1 MNIIWGYQAG
11 PHVTAQQLRDI
22 YTGIFDSDTHILDVG
37 SKMAATVISATEV
50 KIADGVLIAQ
60 GCTACINYGRTESLT
75 IQNGTQGM
83 LRKDL
88 IVAQYM
94 KSTGHGVESMSLAV
108 KRGTPAAS
116 SPALPAYTTGSI
128 ADGDTLVEFPLYV
141 VNLNGINITSVQ
153 RLVDVVSIKGGI
165 DALGNRMTSAEASIA
180 SLTTKTTRTAGPI
193 TPATDGVSVEL
204 SETTASRSGDFV
216 ELKLRFT
223 VVSSAPLPANKT
235 LFTLAHDYCPA
246 NVYRPIVHDWNLG
259 QPRRFN
265 IFPNGAVQ
273 TVDQLPTGLSF
284 IMTFVYMGVAL

>member
-1 MNIIWGYQAG
+1 MNIIWGYGAN
-11 PHVTAQQLRDI
+11 PHITAQQLRDT
-22 YTGIFDSDTHILDVG
+22 YVGIFGDDTYILDVG

-50 KIADGVLIAQ
+50 QIADGVLVAQ
-60 GCTACINYGRTESLT
+60 GCTASIKYGNTESLT

-88 IVAQYM
+88 IVAQYA
-94 KSTGHGVESMSLAV
+94 KSTGHGIESMSLAV

-165 DALGNRMTSAEASIA
+165 DALGNRMTSAEVSIA

-193 TPATDGVSVEL
+193 NPATDGVSVEL

-273 TVDQLPTGLSF
+273 TADQLPTGLSF

>member
-22 YTGIFDSDTHILDVG
+22 YTGIFGSDTHILDVG

-50 KIADGVLIAQ
+50 QIADGVMVAQ

-94 KSTGHGVESMSLAV
+94 KSTGYGVESMSLAV

-116 SPALPAYTTGSI
+116 NPATPAYTTGSI

-153 RLVDVVSIKGGI
+153 RLVDVVSIKGNIDNINGRVDDLEEHMPEHIEYTWQYTSIGI
-165 DALGNRMTSAEASIA
+165 GSNLVYSATKNIA
-180 SLTTKTTRTAGPI
+180 RTGY
-193 TPATDGVSVEL
+193 T
-204 SETTASRSGDFV
+204 
-216 ELKLRFT
+216 
-223 VVSSAPLPANKT
+223 
-235 LFTLAHDYCPA
+235 
-246 NVYRPIVHDWNLG
+246 
-259 QPRRFN
+259 
-265 IFPNGAVQ
+265 
-273 TVDQLPTGLSF
+273 PTGIKGYRILNDDTNGKNSGWCVLPKLWIEDNSTQF
-284 IMTFVYMGVAL
+284 TIWNQHPNQMAMVKIQIKVEYVSNNAV